1 MCNWTGEVFCGSKKI
16 LGVFFAAFLGDFWGL
31 FGFFCPFSAPPFVS
45 PFLGCPFLAGC
56 LFFSVPFSHFSPSFC
71 VYVCG
76 WVGGCFFWGEGAFF
90 WALFLWPPFFPSFPF
105 FLRGGGAFFWALLFC
120 PFLGGRGLF
129 FRGLLFV
136 DLLSVCWGDP
146 GPVDLS
152 KARNQEARHDHWLV
166 TTADTVSDQD
176 EGGEAQLSHRLQ
188 PKKTLRPD
196 TREGT
201 ETRHTI
207 THPITQINSQRIFLC
222 TECPV

>member
-1 MCNWTGEVFCGSKKI
+1 MGG
-16 LGVFFAAFLGDFWGL
+16 GL
-31 FGFFCPFSAPPFVS
+31 
-45 PFLGCPFLAGC
+45 
-56 LFFSVPFSHFSPSFC
+56 
-71 VYVCG
+71 
-76 WVGGCFFWGEGAFF
+76 FFWGEGAFF
-90 WALFLWPPFFPSFPF
+90 WALFLCPPFFPSFPF
-105 FLRGGGAFFWALLFC
+105 FLRGGGVASFGPFWSPFLELFLGGGGLFLGLLFALFVFFFGPFPFFVFFCFFWPFPFFGVFFWC
-120 PFLGGRGLF
+120 PFLGGGLF

-136 DLLSVCWGDP
+136 YLLSVCWGDP

-152 KARNQEARHDHWLV
+152 KARNQEAFHDHWLV

-176 EGGEAQLSHRLQ
+176 KGGEAQLSHILQ

-222 TECPV
+222 NECPV